1 MAELPGISIPPS
13 ETSPIVID
21 PGGPVVHPAPE
32 ELPGSGTVTPP
43 ITLKPSFPEP
53 EAPDTTAAP
62 ELSKLALLLLVLGLI
77 AIAKAFT
84 DFLNWLFR
92 TMLGPLWPKANS
104 PQLSTKLGTQ
114 AISNYLG
121 SFAQGVDSELGV
133 NFARIAETNNML
145 GQAILAAAVGVQTAA
160 VKLARLEGNAA
171 GVQSAQAALKQ
182 AQRQTRADL
191 QRTNTQLQ
199 SQAQAQT
206 DANHAL
212 QTRVDSL
219 THHIHHV
226 LEPELDGLR
235 SAIPTLERGTAV
247 LEDQVKQHSEALGLA
262 AMTGTVAVAMGRLG
276 AGWTRCETNR
286 NLGEALCGSSNGQ
299 VKNLLRDLL
308 PLIDIAALCGFVRL
322 ISAMGKNPVLL
333 DALGVFSIG
342 VEDLLRCTG
351 ATEAP
356 PLPVPALTLA
366 PPQPWATLAPV
377 HG

>member
-1 MAELPGISIPPS
+1 MAELPGLGLPPS
-13 ETSPIVID
+13 ETDPIVIS
-21 PGGPVVHPAPE
+21 PGGPVVHPSPE
-32 ELPGSGTVTPP
+32 NLPGSGTVNPP
-43 ITLKPSFPEP
+43 ATLRPTFPEP

-62 ELSKLALLLLVLGLI
+62 ELSKLALLLLVLALV

-84 DFLNWLFR
+84 DLLNWLFR

-114 AISNYLG
+114 AISSYLG

-133 NFARIAETNNML
+133 NFARMAETNNML
-145 GQAILAAAVGVQTAA
+145 GQAILSAAVGVQTAA

-191 QRTNTQLQ
+191 HRTNTQLQ
-199 SQAQAQT
+199 AQAQAQT
-206 DANHAL
+206 AANHDL
-212 QTRVDSL
+212 PTRVDAL

-235 SAIPTLERGTAV
+235 AAIPTLEKGVAV
-247 LEDQVKQHSEALGLA
+247 VGDQVAQHSEALGLA

-342 VEDLLRCTG
+342 VEDLLKCTG
-351 ATEAP
+351 ATRAKPFPFVTEA
-356 PLPVPALTLA
+356 LA
-366 PPQPWATLAPV
+366 PPQPWANLAPV

>member
-13 ETSPIVID
+13 ETSPIVIS

-32 ELPGSGTVTPP
+32 KLPVSGGGTPP
-43 ITLKPSFPEP
+43 LSLKPAFPEP
-53 EAPDTTAAP
+53 EAPDTTATP
-62 ELSKLALLLLVLGLI
+62 DIIKLAILILCLALV
-77 AIAKAFT
+77 AFAKTIT
-84 DFLNWLFR
+84 DWLNWLFR

-104 PQLSTKLGTQ
+104 PQLSPQLGTQ
-114 AISNYLG
+114 AISNFLG
-121 SFAQGVDSELGV
+121 TSLLKIDSELGV
-133 NFARIAETNNML
+133 NFVRIAETNNML
-145 GQAILAAAVGVQTAA
+145 GQAVLGAAVGLQTAA

-182 AQRQTRADL
+182 SQRQTRADL
-191 QRTNTQLQ
+191 HRTNVQLQ
-199 SQAQAQT
+199 AQAQAQT
-206 DANHAL
+206 AANHAL
-212 QTRVDSL
+212 QTKVDTL

-235 SAIPTLERGTAV
+235 AAIPSLERGTAV

-286 NLGEALCGSSNGQ
+286 NLGEALCGSSNGA

-322 ISAMGKNPVLL
+322 ISSMGKNPVLL

-377 HG
+377 NG